1 MASFE
6 VAIPVIMS
14 EEGGYS
20 HNPADP
26 GGETKYGISHR
37 SYPNVDI
44 ATLTLQQAEDII
56 KANYWRFDDINDQA
70 IATKLLDMSVNL
82 GLSEAVRLLQMA
94 LNDLGSHLAV
104 DGVFGLNSYSTCNG
118 SDPVAVHRELQTHQQ
133 SYYVT
138 LVAQNPTLFTF
149 LHGWLKRANTV

>member
-1 MASFE
+1 MATFE
-6 VAIPVIMS
+6 GAIAVVMK
-14 EEGGYS
+14 EEGGLS
-20 HNPADP
+20 NNPADP
-26 GGETKYGISHR
+26 GGLTRYGISHR

-56 KANYWRFDDINDQA
+56 KANYWRFDGINDQA
-70 IATKLLDMSVNL
+70 IATKLLDMAVNL

-94 LNDLGSHLAV
+94 LNDLGASLKV
-104 DGVFGLNSYSTCNG
+104 DGVFGSQSCSTCNG
-118 SDPVAVHRELQTHQQ
+118 SNPIAVHRELQTHQQ

-138 LVAQNPTLFTF
+138 LVAQNPSLFPF

>member
-1 MASFE
+1 MATFE
-6 VAIPVIMS
+6 GAIGVVMQK
-14 EEGGYS
+14 EGGYS
-20 HNPADP
+20 HNPHDP
-26 GGETKYGISHR
+26 GGETKFGISHR
-37 SYPNVDI
+37 AYPNVDI
-44 ATLTLQQAEDII
+44 TTLTLQDAEAII
-56 KANYWRFDDINDQA
+56 KANYWRFDGINDQA

-104 DGVFGLNSYSTCNG
+104 DGVFGSNSCSTCNG

-149 LHGWLKRANTV
+149 LHGWLHRANTV